1 MVVFQAPALYVP
13 HALNPLCNEET
24 PMSQSFAV
32 TNRLFLSISI
42 PMTLAY
48 ISTPLLG
55 LVDTAVIGQIDNAAL
70 LGGLAVGSVIF
81 DIVFVTFNFLRS
93 GTTGLAAQA
102 YGAGNSTEIKA
113 VLFRAVLLGLACGIV
128 LFAIHPPI
136 LSVGLNLLG
145 GSEEVQAAAS
155 AYFTVRILAAPLSL
169 ANYAILGWF
178 LGLGKAKTGLFIQTF
193 LNGVNI
199 VLSVWFVLGLDWGIT
214 GVAAATGISE
224 LLTLLLGAAL
234 AYRHM
239 TGDAYPTWR
248 QVLDK
253 DKLIA
258 MMTLNRDIMI
268 RSFTL
273 LFAFAFFTARSAD
286 QGDTILAANA
296 VLEKF
301 LLIAGYFLD
310 GNAVAAEQIAGRAVG
325 ARYRPAFRRAVR
337 LSLLWGFGLGGFG
350 TLVFLGTGTYIVDFM
365 TVNDQVR
372 QVARDYMLWAS
383 LGPVVGTLAYQ
394 MDGVFIG
401 ATWSKDMR
409 NMMLISLAVFL
420 ASYYALFPQLGNH
433 GLWLAML
440 IFLSARGLS
449 LLYMCRLREEQ
460 QFCPKPAE

>member
-1 MVVFQAPALYVP
+1 
-13 HALNPLCNEET
+13 
-24 PMSQSFAV
+24 MSQSFAV

-102 YGAGNSTEIKA
+102 FGAGNSTEIKA

-136 LSVGLNLLG
+136 LAVGLNLLG

-224 LLTLLLGAAL
+224 LLTLLLGLAL

-239 TGDAYPTWR
+239 TGDAYPNWR

-420 ASYYALFPQLGNH
+420 VSYYALFPHLGNH

>member
-1 MVVFQAPALYVP
+1 
-13 HALNPLCNEET
+13 
-24 PMSQSFAV
+24 MSQSFAV

-102 YGAGNSTEIKA
+102 FGAGNSTEIKA

-136 LSVGLNLLG
+136 LAVGLNLLG

-224 LLTLLLGAAL
+224 LLTLLLGLAL

-420 ASYYALFPQLGNH
+420 ASYYALFPHLGNH

>member
-1 MVVFQAPALYVP
+1 
-13 HALNPLCNEET
+13 
-24 PMSQSFAV
+24 MSQSFAV

-102 YGAGNSTEIKA
+102 FGAGNSTEIKA

-136 LSVGLNLLG
+136 LAVGLNLLG

-224 LLTLLLGAAL
+224 LLTLLLGLAL

-420 ASYYALFPQLGNH
+420 VSYYALFPHLGNH

>member
-1 MVVFQAPALYVP
+1 
-13 HALNPLCNEET
+13 
-24 PMSQSFAV
+24 MSQSFAV

-102 YGAGNSTEIKA
+102 FGAGNSSAIKA

-136 LSVGLNLLG
+136 LAVGLNLLG

-224 LLTLLLGAAL
+224 LLTLLLGLAL

-420 ASYYALFPQLGNH
+420 ASYYALFPHLGNH